1 MKDLII
7 IAMTQTI
14 TSREFMAKNGNK
26 FDILKFVLAILIV
39 CIHSTKAGMI
49 LRPVFRLAVPLFFMI
64 SSYLFFLK
72 QSTLNS
78 KQDKYKG
85 LKKYAKRILLL
96 YLFWFLLLLPFTI
109 YYREWYINFDHEKLI
124 TIARSFFFGST
135 FIASWFLMASLI
147 GVTIVWV
154 LSQLKVKT
162 SWIIA
167 IGLVIYVLCCI
178 VSNYYSLISSCPRF
192 IVAYNSYTSIFTLPF
207 NSFPCSILFVGIGKI
222 LAERELSPSNKLL
235 WAVLL
240 ISIMLLYVE
249 FYITQHYFKAYYDDC
264 FLLLPVTCICIFML
278 IGQSTPR
285 KTGYDTIKLRTYSTI
300 IYCCH
305 GTLLSIMNSV
315 LNFIKMNEINCIIQF
330 AMFFITIFLSI
341 AICELLMRLE
351 RRRYFG
357 WLQYSH

>member
-1 MKDLII
+1 
-7 IAMTQTI
+7 
-14 TSREFMAKNGNK
+14 MAENGNK
-26 FDILKFVLAILIV
+26 FDILKLVLAIIIV
-39 CIHSTKAGMI
+39 GIHSTRAGMI
-49 LRPVFRLAVPLFFMI
+49 LRPVFRLAVPLFFII

-72 QSTLNS
+72 QCTLS
-78 KQDKYKG
+78 SWRERYKG

-96 YLFWFLLLLPFTI
+96 YLFWFLLLFPFTI
-109 YYREWYINFDHEKLI
+109 YYREWYVDFCPDKLI

-135 FIASWFLMASLI
+135 FVASWFLMASLV
-147 GVTIVWV
+147 GVTIVWL
-154 LSQLKVKT
+154 LSSLKVKN
-162 SWIIA
+162 SVILA
-167 IGLVIYVLCCI
+167 IGIVIYMLCCL
-178 VSNYYSLISSCPRF
+178 VSNYYNLLSHCPSF
-192 IVAYNSYTSIFTLPF
+192 VKAYTCYTDIFTQPF

-222 LAERELSPSNKLL
+222 LAEKELSPSNKLL
-235 WAVLL
+235 WIVLFF
-240 ISIMLLYVE
+240 SMVLLYVE

-264 FLLLPVTCICIFML
+264 FLLLPVACACIFML
-278 IGQSTPR
+278 IGQSSPR

-357 WLQYSH
+357 WLRYSH

>member
-1 MKDLII
+1 
-7 IAMTQTI
+7 
-14 TSREFMAKNGNK
+14 MAENGNK
-26 FDILKFVLAILIV
+26 FDILKLVLAIFIV
-39 CIHSTKAGMI
+39 GIHSTRAGMI
-49 LRPVFRLAVPLFFMI
+49 LRPVFRLAVPLFFII

-72 QSTLNS
+72 QCTLS
-78 KQDKYKG
+78 SWRERYKG

-96 YLFWFLLLLPFTI
+96 YLFWFLLLFPFTI
-109 YYREWYINFDHEKLI
+109 YYREWYVDFGPEKLI

-135 FIASWFLMASLI
+135 FVASWFLMASLV
-147 GVTIVWV
+147 GVTIVWL
-154 LSQLKVKT
+154 LSSLKVKN
-162 SWIIA
+162 SVILA
-167 IGLVIYVLCCI
+167 IGIVIYMLCCL
-178 VSNYYSLISSCPRF
+178 VSNYYNLLSHCPSF
-192 IVAYNSYTSIFTLPF
+192 VKAYTCYTDIFTQPF

-222 LAERELSPSNKLL
+222 LAEKELSPSNKLL
-235 WAVLL
+235 WIVLFF
-240 ISIMLLYVE
+240 SMVLLYVE

-264 FLLLPVTCICIFML
+264 FLLLPVACACIFML
-278 IGQSTPR
+278 IGQSRPR

-357 WLQYSH
+357 WLRYSH

>member
-1 MKDLII
+1 
-7 IAMTQTI
+7 
-14 TSREFMAKNGNK
+14 MAENGNK
-26 FDILKFVLAILIV
+26 FDILKLVLAIFIV
-39 CIHSTKAGMI
+39 GIHSTRAGMI
-49 LRPVFRLAVPLFFMI
+49 LRPVFRLAVPLFFII

-72 QSTLNS
+72 QFTLS
-78 KQDKYKG
+78 SWRERYKG

-96 YLFWFLLLLPFTI
+96 YLFWFLLLFPFTI
-109 YYREWYINFDHEKLI
+109 YYREWYVDFCPDKLI

-135 FIASWFLMASLI
+135 FVASWFLMASLV
-147 GVTIVWV
+147 GVTIVWL
-154 LSQLKVKT
+154 LSLLKVKN
-162 SWIIA
+162 SVILA
-167 IGLVIYVLCCI
+167 IGIVIYMLCCL
-178 VSNYYSLISSCPRF
+178 VSNYYNILSHCPSF
-192 IVAYNSYTSIFTLPF
+192 VKAYTCYTDIFTQPF

-222 LAERELSPSNKLL
+222 LAEKELSPSNKLL
-235 WAVLL
+235 WIVLFF
-240 ISIMLLYVE
+240 SMVLLYVE

-264 FLLLPVTCICIFML
+264 FLLLPVACACIFML
-278 IGQSTPR
+278 IGQSSPR

-357 WLQYSH
+357 WLRYSH

>member
-1 MKDLII
+1 
-7 IAMTQTI
+7 
-14 TSREFMAKNGNK
+14 MAENGNK
-26 FDILKFVLAILIV
+26 FDILKLVLAIFIV
-39 CIHSTKAGMI
+39 GIHSTRAGMI
-49 LRPVFRLAVPLFFMI
+49 LRPVFRLAVPLFFII

-72 QSTLNS
+72 QCTLS
-78 KQDKYKG
+78 SWRERYKG

-96 YLFWFLLLLPFTI
+96 YLFWFLLLFPFTI
-109 YYREWYINFDHEKLI
+109 YYREWYVDFCPDKLI

-135 FIASWFLMASLI
+135 FVASWFLMASLV
-147 GVTIVWV
+147 GVTIVWL
-154 LSQLKVKT
+154 LSSLKVKN
-162 SWIIA
+162 SVILA
-167 IGLVIYVLCCI
+167 IGIVIYMLCCL
-178 VSNYYSLISSCPRF
+178 VSNYYNLLSHCPSF
-192 IVAYNSYTSIFTLPF
+192 VKAYTCYTDIFTQPF

-222 LAERELSPSNKLL
+222 LAEKELSPSNKLL
-235 WAVLL
+235 WIVLFF
-240 ISIMLLYVE
+240 SMVLLYVE

-264 FLLLPVTCICIFML
+264 FLLLPVACACIFML
-278 IGQSTPR
+278 IGQSSPR

-357 WLQYSH
+357 WLRYSY

>member
-1 MKDLII
+1 
-7 IAMTQTI
+7 
-14 TSREFMAKNGNK
+14 MAENGNK
-26 FDILKFVLAILIV
+26 FDILKLVLAFFIV
-39 CIHSTKAGMI
+39 GIHSTRAGMI
-49 LRPVFRLAVPLFFMI
+49 LRPVFRLAVPLFFII

-72 QSTLNS
+72 QCTLS
-78 KQDKYKG
+78 SWRERYKG

-96 YLFWFLLLLPFTI
+96 YLFWFLLLFPFTI
-109 YYREWYINFDHEKLI
+109 YYREWYVDFCPDKLI

-135 FIASWFLMASLI
+135 FVASWFLMASLV
-147 GVTIVWV
+147 GVTIVWL
-154 LSQLKVKT
+154 LSSLKVKN
-162 SWIIA
+162 SVILA
-167 IGLVIYVLCCI
+167 IGIVIYMLCCL
-178 VSNYYSLISSCPRF
+178 VSNYYNLLSHCPSF
-192 IVAYNSYTSIFTLPF
+192 VKAYTCYTDIFTQPF

-222 LAERELSPSNKLL
+222 LAEKELSPSNKLL
-235 WAVLL
+235 WIVLFF
-240 ISIMLLYVE
+240 SMVLLYVE
-249 FYITQHYFKAYYDDC
+249 LYITQHYFKAYYDDC
-264 FLLLPVTCICIFML
+264 FLLLPVACACIFML
-278 IGQSTPR
+278 IGQSSPR

-357 WLQYSH
+357 WLRYSH

>member
-1 MKDLII
+1 
-7 IAMTQTI
+7 
-14 TSREFMAKNGNK
+14 MAENGNK
-26 FDILKFVLAILIV
+26 FDILKLVLAIFIV
-39 CIHSTKAGMI
+39 GIHSTKAGMI
-49 LRPVFRLAVPLFFMI
+49 LRPVFRLAVPLFFII

-72 QSTLNS
+72 QCTLS
-78 KQDKYKG
+78 SWQERYKG

-96 YLFWFLLLLPFTI
+96 YLFWFLLLFPFTI
-109 YYREWYINFDHEKLI
+109 YYREWYVDFCPDKLI

-135 FIASWFLMASLI
+135 FVASWFLMASLV
-147 GVTIVWV
+147 GVTIVWL
-154 LSQLKVKT
+154 LSSLKVKN
-162 SWIIA
+162 SVILA
-167 IGLVIYVLCCI
+167 IGIVIYMLCCL
-178 VSNYYSLISSCPRF
+178 VSNYYNLLSHCPSF
-192 IVAYNSYTSIFTLPF
+192 VKAYTCYTDIFTQPF

-222 LAERELSPSNKLL
+222 LAEKELSPSNKLL
-235 WAVLL
+235 WIVLFF
-240 ISIMLLYVE
+240 SMVLLYVE

-264 FLLLPVTCICIFML
+264 FLLLPVACACIFML
-278 IGQSTPR
+278 IGQSSPR

-357 WLQYSH
+357 WLRYSH

>member
-1 MKDLII
+1 
-7 IAMTQTI
+7 
-14 TSREFMAKNGNK
+14 MAENGNK
-26 FDILKFVLAILIV
+26 FDILKLVLAIFIV
-39 CIHSTKAGMI
+39 GIHSTKAGMI
-49 LRPVFRLAVPLFFMI
+49 LRPVFRLAVPLFFII

-72 QSTLNS
+72 QCTLS
-78 KQDKYKG
+78 SWQERYKG

-96 YLFWFLLLLPFTI
+96 YLFWFLLLFPFTI
-109 YYREWYINFDHEKLI
+109 YYREWYVDFGPEKLI

-135 FIASWFLMASLI
+135 FVASWFLMASLI
-147 GVTIVWV
+147 GVTIVWL
-154 LSQLKVKT
+154 LSSLKVKN
-162 SWIIA
+162 SVILA
-167 IGLVIYVLCCI
+167 IGIVIYMLCCL
-178 VSNYYSLISSCPRF
+178 VSNYYNLLSHCPDF
-192 IVAYNSYTSIFTLPF
+192 VKAYTSYTDIFTQPF

-222 LAERELSPSNKLL
+222 LAEKELSPSNNLL
-235 WAVLL
+235 WIVLFF
-240 ISIMLLYVE
+240 SMVLLYVE

-264 FLLLPVTCICIFML
+264 FLLLPVACACIFML
-278 IGQSTPR
+278 IGQSSPR
-285 KTGYDTIKLRTYSTI
+285 KIDYDTKKLRAYSTI

-357 WLQYSH
+357 WLRYSH

>member
-1 MKDLII
+1 
-7 IAMTQTI
+7 
-14 TSREFMAKNGNK
+14 MAENGNK
-26 FDILKFVLAILIV
+26 FDILKLVLAILIV
-39 CIHSTKAGMI
+39 GIHSTGAGMI
-49 LRPVFRLAVPLFFMI
+49 LRPVFRLAVPLFFII

-72 QSTLNS
+72 QCTLS
-78 KQDKYKG
+78 SWRERYKG

-109 YYREWYINFDHEKLI
+109 YYREWYVDFGPEKLI

-135 FIASWFLMASLI
+135 FVASWFLMASLI
-147 GVTIVWV
+147 GVTIVWL
-154 LSQLKVKT
+154 LSSLKVKN
-162 SWIIA
+162 SVI
-167 IGLVIYVLCCI
+167 LVIGVVIYMLCCL
-178 VSNYYSLISSCPRF
+178 VSNYYNLLSHCPSF
-192 IVAYNSYTSIFTLPF
+192 VKAYTCYTDIFTQPF
-207 NSFPCSILFVGIGKI
+207 NSFPCSILFVGIGKN
-222 LAERELSPSNKLL
+222 LAEKELSPSNKLL
-235 WAVLL
+235 WIVLFF
-240 ISIMLLYVE
+240 SMVLLYVE

-264 FLLLPVTCICIFML
+264 FLLLPVACACIFML
-278 IGQSTPR
+278 IGQSSPR

-351 RRRYFG
+351 RCRHLG
-357 WLQYSH
+357 WLRFSH